1 MLASQRGT
9 HYTMSLTINYET
21 IKKLDGGAQIF
32 TINKYII

>member
-21 IKKLDGGAQIF
+21 MKNFVKIAE
-32 TINKYII
+32 

>member
-21 IKKLDGGAQIF
+21 MKKLVKIVE
-32 TINKYII
+32 